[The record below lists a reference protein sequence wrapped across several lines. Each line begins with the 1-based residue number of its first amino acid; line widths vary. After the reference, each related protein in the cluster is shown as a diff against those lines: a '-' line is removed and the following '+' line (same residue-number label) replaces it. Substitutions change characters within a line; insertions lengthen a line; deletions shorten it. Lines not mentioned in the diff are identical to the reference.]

1 MNPFQPSDKLIK
13 KIFSKKQEAIDF
25 FHENLP
31 QSLVENLDLEKMI
44 FGKENFVG
52 LEWDESRTDQLYQ
65 IPLKSGSSI
74 YIYLLFEHKSYYD
87 PKIYL
92 QLLDYLSKIYRW
104 QFNHQKKLQIILPF
118 VFYHGEEK
126 WDLGRRFAEMFDIE
140 RTPKEFQSYIPNFEI
155 QLFELSSSGEEFH
168 SENNAL
174 YILIRLIQMIRAEP
188 ERFERELIQLITILS
203 QEKETSKRIEILFD
217 MLKYLFSV
225 RKDAKRFHRKE
236 VFKPLEEEY
245 MTYLEELQLEYELRG
260 MEKGIEQGLEKGM
273 EKGKIDGRL
282 ETARNLKVEGFD
294 LSFIQKITG
303 LTEEQLRGAGI

>member
-1 MNPFQPSDKLIK
+1 MTPLQPSDKLIK

-31 QSLVENLDLEKMI
+31 QSLVENLDLENMI

-65 IPLKSGSSI
+65 IPLKSGSSV

-87 PKIYL
+87 PKIYI
-92 QLLDYLSKIYRW
+92 QLLEYLSKIYRW
-104 QFNHQKKLQIILPF
+104 QFDHHKKLQIILPF

-126 WDLGRRFAEMFDIE
+126 WNLGFSFGEMFE
-140 RTPKEFQSYIPNFEI
+140 LKGTPKEFHRYIPNFEI
-155 QLFELSSSGEEFH
+155 QLFELADPGETFH

-174 YILIRLIQMIRAEP
+174 YILIRLIQVIRAEP
-188 ERFERELIQLITILS
+188 ERFEGELIQLISILS
-203 QEKETSKRIEILFD
+203 QEKEASKRIEILFD
-217 MLKYLFSV
+217 MLKYIFSV

-236 VFKPLEEEY
+236 IFKPLEADY

-260 MEKGIEQGLEKGM
+260 MERGIEKGIER
-273 EKGKIDGRL
+273 GKIDGRL
-282 ETARNLKVEGFD
+282 ETARNLKAEGFD
-294 LSFIQKITG
+294 LSLIQKVTG
-303 LTEEQLRGAGI
+303 LTEEQLRGTGI

>member
-1 MNPFQPSDKLIK
+1 MTPLQPNDKLIK
-13 KIFSKKQEAIDF
+13 KIFSNKQEAVDF

-31 QSLVENLDLEKMI
+31 TSLVENLDLERMI

-65 IPLKSGSSI
+65 IPLKSGSSVF
-74 YIYLLFEHKSYYD
+74 IYLLFEHKSYHD

-104 QFNHQKKLQIILPF
+104 QFDHHRKLQIILPF

-126 WDLGRRFAEMFDIE
+126 WNLGFNFGEMFDLKNI
-140 RTPKEFQSYIPNFEI
+140 PKEFHSFIPNFEI
-155 QLFELSSSGEEFH
+155 QLFELADPGETFH

-174 YILIRLIQMIRAEP
+174 YILIRLIQIIRAEP

-203 QEKETSKRIEILFD
+203 KEKQTSKRIEILFD

-236 VFKPLEEEY
+236 NFKPLEADY

-260 MEKGIEQGLEKGM
+260 MEKGKLEWKL
-273 EKGKIDGRL
+273 EGKIEAKL
-282 ETARNLKVEGFD
+282 ETARNLKAEGLD
-294 LSFIQKITG
+294 LTFIQKITG
-303 LTEEQLRGAGI
+303 LTQEQLSEAGI